1 MKYIYMF
8 WKVNC
13 MRELN
18 IETVNRDA
26 SDKYKGFRYQKF
38 RIAIK
43 MLQLMKLNNK
53 NIIALP
59 ESREDGHFID
69 EKGHEHLEQ
78 DKLYEKSFSF
88 NSSEIQK
95 TMINFLDN
103 YIELKKDPYINFV
116 FFTNTNYVG
125 ENQTKKLTKIGL
137 KVLKKP
143 VIEYLIKKDF
153 NTDVVNF
160 ISKYLIHTYRETYD
174 IEEDK
179 PDTYHVNY
187 LTIKKMAH
195 DDWIEFLEKISFEFD
210 KSDLET
216 LSEEL
221 DIEIKEC
228 QFFVAEHFGKENLIR
243 GNLLDMI
250 DDRMTQKH
258 ITQKIINVDSVRLIY
273 KDAESMISESLVDG
287 IYSYWE
293 DVVDELEGEVLRDL
307 KEKILSVCPEF
318 KDKTI
323 KRYAREAITVKD
335 EIKQFDKR
343 QINSLKYR
351 VYESMGKFFD
361 EKFKSQEKFT
371 HEDLNDVI
379 LSLRESVVI
388 DLNQLKK
395 DYNYG
400 VRNDITVQ
408 KVAMLLINECFY
420 SFDEV

>member
-1 MKYIYMF
+1 
-8 WKVNC
+8 

-38 RIAIK
+38 RVAIK
-43 MLQLMKLNNK
+43 MLQLMKQNQK

-69 EKGHEHLEQ
+69 ENGHEHLEQ

-103 YIELKKDPYINFV
+103 YIELKKDPFINFV
-116 FFTNTNYVG
+116 FFTNTSYVG
-125 ENQTKKLTKIGL
+125 ENQTKKLTSIGL
-137 KVLKKP
+137 SVLEKP
-143 VIEYLIKKDF
+143 VIEYLINEDF
-153 NTDVVNF
+153 NKEVVSF
-160 ISKYLIHTYRETYD
+160 ISKYLIHTYKETYD
-174 IEEDK
+174 IEKDK

-187 LTIKKMAH
+187 LTIEKMEH
-195 DDWIEFLEKISFEFD
+195 DDWVEFLEKISFEFG

-216 LSEEL
+216 LSLEL
-221 DIEIKEC
+221 DREIKEC
-228 QFFVAEHFGKENLIR
+228 QFFSAEHFGKENLIK

-258 ITQKIINVDSVRLIY
+258 ITQKIINVDSVRIIY
-273 KDAESMISESLVDG
+273 KEAESLVSESLIDS
-287 IYSYWE
+287 IYSFWE
-293 DVVDELEGEVLRDL
+293 DVEDELEGKTLRDL
-307 KEKILSVCPEF
+307 KEKILSVCPDF

-323 KRYAREAITVKD
+323 KRYTREAITVKD

-351 VYESMGKFFD
+351 VFESMGDFFD
-361 EKFKSQEKFT
+361 EKFILQERFT

-379 LSLRESVVI
+379 LSLKEVVVA

-400 VRNDITVQ
+400 IRNDITVQ